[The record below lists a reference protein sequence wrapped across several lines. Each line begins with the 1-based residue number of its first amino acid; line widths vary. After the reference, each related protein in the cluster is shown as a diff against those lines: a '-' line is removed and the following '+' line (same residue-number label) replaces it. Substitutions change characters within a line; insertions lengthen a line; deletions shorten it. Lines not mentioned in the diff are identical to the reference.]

1 MSFNYTFENMG
12 RIGLDATDNTQRT
25 VANSKYSEYMLSG
38 FNSGVGLSSHVDF
51 ATQQPNIMFSG
62 TARGTG
68 LNGSVVDFDSLLM
81 IKKEQTRALEKL
93 QLFQRPFVTVPYL
106 GRGSCNPD
114 VESQLLHG
122 EMITDRKSVATLAD
136 KTMSDYRTYA
146 SDDQMTARV
155 NDPKNWVEEAAL
167 EGWVRGG
174 VNSRYMANDETVKKE
189 HRPRD
194 RSF

>member
-12 RIGLDATDNTQRT
+12 RIGLDSTDNTQRT
-25 VANSKYSEYMLSG
+25 IANSKYSEYMLSDY
-38 FNSGVGLSSHVDF
+38 NSSLGLSSHVDF

-62 TARGTG
+62 IAHGSG

-81 IKKEQTRALEKL
+81 INKEQSRSLEKL

-122 EMITDRKSVATLAD
+122 EMVSDRKSVSTIMEKSMAGY
-136 KTMSDYRTYA
+136 STYA
-146 SDDQMTARV
+146 SDDNMVSRV
-155 NDPKNWVEEAAL
+155 NDPKNWVEESAL

-174 VNSRYMANDETVKKE
+174 INSRYMAGDENLKKE
-189 HRPRD
+189 HRPFD
-194 RSF
+194 KSF

>member
-12 RIGLDATDNTQRT
+12 RIGLDSTDNTQRT
-25 VANSKYSEYMLSG
+25 VANSKYSEYMLSNYNG
-38 FNSGVGLSSHVDF
+38 GVGLSSHVDF

-81 IKKEQTRALEKL
+81 IKKEQDRALEKL
-93 QLFQRPFVTVPYL
+93 QLFQRPFATVPYL

-174 VNSRYMANDETVKKE
+174 VNSRYMANDENLKKE
-189 HRPRD
+189 HRPMD